1 MEPKWELFQGRPYGR
16 KSNAG
21 PRVTLGQKGVF
32 YLNRRAFELI
42 GEPKAVEMLFDGGQ
56 RLIGVRPSDPKK
68 PNAFPVRLHSG
79 GNYRQINAAAFCH
92 HYRIRTEK
100 TVLFERFAVV
110 RGVLTLDM
118 EQTTVVS
125 KGAR

>member
-1 MEPKWELFQGRPYGR
+1 MEPKWETFIGRPYGQR
-16 KSNAG
+16 AAAG
-21 PRVTLGQKGVF
+21 PRVTLGLKGVF
-32 YLNRRAFELI
+32 YLNRRAFELV

-56 RLIGVRPSDPKK
+56 RLIGMRPSDPKK
-68 PNAFPVRLHSG
+68 PNAFPIRLHSG
-79 GNYRQINAAAFCH
+79 GNYRRINAAAFCRH
-92 HYRIRTEK
+92 FRIRTEK
-100 TVLFERFAVV
+100 TVLFERFQLV